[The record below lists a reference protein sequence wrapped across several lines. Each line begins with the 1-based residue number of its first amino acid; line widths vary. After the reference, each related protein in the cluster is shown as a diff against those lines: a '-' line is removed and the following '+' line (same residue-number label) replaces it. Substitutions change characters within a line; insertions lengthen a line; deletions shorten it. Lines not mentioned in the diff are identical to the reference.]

1 MNTQRRGPLFKH
13 QAQGTAWAAGEP
25 LPRRGTLRLTLL
37 IVALW
42 CAGTLAVVAVGV

>member
-13 QAQGTAWAAGEP
+13 QAQGTAWSREP

-42 CAGTLAVVAVGV
+42 CAGTLAVVAMGV